1 MDDTMGRRR
10 RRGGK
15 GQGGLLAS
23 LDAVALKQG
32 HGACAALL
40 NLAAP
45 ELMVWSS
52 PLKFIGE
59 LEADARAASRRSFST

>member
-1 MDDTMGRRR
+1 V
-10 RRGGK
+10 
-15 GQGGLLAS
+15 
-23 LDAVALKQG
+23 VALKQG

-40 NLAAP
+40 NLAAA

-59 LEADARAASRRSFST
+59 LEADARAAGRRSFST